1 MVCGKL
7 FYRHFL
13 DLQRVKTFAKVILCE
28 EGGEAGGVAK
38 SAWMTEARKAGAKIL
53 DFIKALPYI
62 FAQPGVLYSSFF
74 FYGEVLPILPVRILI
89 YQGS

>member
-53 DFIKALPYI
+53 DFIKALLTYLLSPVYCI
-62 FAQPGVLYSSFF
+62 RLSFF
-74 FYGEVLPILPVRILI
+74 MEKSFQYFR
-89 YQGS
+89 